1 MHDHR
6 FSDVVGFDRQ
16 APSPRHLAAECPLTL
31 PRTRAFGKD
40 SESSVNAMMCPM
52 CEPWDGL

>member
-16 APSPRHLAAECPLTL
+16 APSPRHLAAEPCPLTL

-52 CEPWDGL
+52 